1 VNSMTWLDILL
12 LIVFLLHFVSGFSRG
27 MVKQLFDIFGFFLI
41 IIASLWGSRQFSY
54 ILADY
59 VNPEDIIPH
68 HEVIES
74 LGVEL
79 AFEAVPQLIAG
90 VLTFLVLFL
99 VLSVVFRLFSG
110 GFRWVNRI
118 PVIGFFNRVGGG
130 VLGALVGVL
139 FVYIIIAALSLLPLQ
154 FFMDALDNSEIV
166 FITDHYLTP
175 IAKDIGELFLNYYIN
190 MNS

>member
-1 VNSMTWLDILL
+1 MIWLDILL
-12 LIVFLLHFVSGFSRG
+12 IVVFLLHFVSGFARG
-27 MVKQLFDIFGFFLI
+27 MVKQLFDIFGFILI

-74 LGVEL
+74 LGLEL
-79 AFEAVPQLIAG
+79 AFETVPQLIAG
-90 VLTFLVLFL
+90 VLTFLALFL
-99 VLSVVFRLFSG
+99 ILSVVFRLFSV
-110 GFRWVNRI
+110 GFRWVNRL

-139 FVYIIIAALSLLPLQ
+139 FVYIIIAALSLVPLQ
-154 FFMDALDNSEIV
+154 FFMDALGKSEIV

>member
-1 VNSMTWLDILL
+1 MIWLDILL
-12 LIVFLLHFVSGFSRG
+12 IVVFLLHFASGFVRG
-27 MVKQLFDIFGFFLI
+27 LVKQLFDIFGFFLI

-54 ILADY
+54 LLADY

-90 VLTFLVLFL
+90 ILTFLALFL
-99 VLSVVFRLFSG
+99 VLSLVFRFFSG
-110 GFRWVNRI
+110 GFKWVNRI

-130 VLGALVGVL
+130 VLGAVVGVV
-139 FVYIIIAALSLLPLQ
+139 FVYIIIAALSLVPLQ
-154 FFMDALDNSEIV
+154 FFMDALENSEIV

-190 MNS
+190 LNS